1 MHENYLFKLSM
12 IPFNYHHLFYF
23 YTIAKT
29 GSITKAC
36 DTLRLAQ
43 PTLSAQLKQFENY
56 LKVKLFEREK
66 KKLILTEEGR
76 QILFYA
82 TEIFDVGREMMD
94 RIDDHS
100 HKGRIRI
107 QLGVSH
113 FVPRAVV
120 DALLKFLFK
129 ISPEVHVSVNEDKIN
144 TLMEALES
152 HQQDI
157 VLSDILLP
165 GCIEKEIEHHFVAKI
180 PISFCASPSSAKK
193 FKNLPKDLNGAPIIL
208 PTVQNPSY
216 QAIQD
221 YFITHKIKPKIIGE
235 IQDVELVRR
244 LVLSGIGIAPIN
256 QFTIT
261 QAPSRE
267 SLVIL
272 NTKTKSTIFENIYLL
287 TKIRKRRHPLL
298 PKIIDQFSISI

>member
-1 MHENYLFKLSM
+1 M

-43 PTLSAQLKQFENY
+43 PTLSAQLKQFEYY

-76 QILFYA
+76 QIFFYA

-100 HKGRIRI
+100 YKGRIKI
-107 QLGVSH
+107 QIGVSH
-113 FVPRAVV
+113 SIPRAVV
-120 DALLKFLFK
+120 DALIKFLFK
-129 ISPEVHVSVNEDKIN
+129 ISPEVHVAVQEDKIDS
-144 TLMEALES
+144 LMEALES
-152 HQQDI
+152 HQKDI
-157 VLSDILLP
+157 VLSDTILP
-165 GCIEKEIEHHFVAKI
+165 GCIEKEIEQHLLVKI
-180 PISFCASPSSAKK
+180 PVVFCACPSIATKY
-193 FKNLPKDLNGAPIIL
+193 KNLPKDLNGAPIIL
-208 PTVQNPSY
+208 PDSQSQAY

-221 YFITHKIKPKIIGE
+221 YFITHKIKPKVIAE

-244 LVLSGIGIAPIN
+244 LVLAGIGIAPIN

-261 QAPSRE
+261 QAPSKE
-267 SLVIL
+267 PLVIL
-272 NTKTKSTIFENIYLL
+272 NPKVKPAIFESIYLL
-287 TKIRKRRHPLL
+287 TKIRKKKHPLV
-298 PKIIDQFSISI
+298 PKIIDQFRIAV

>member
-1 MHENYLFKLSM
+1 M

-36 DTLRLAQ
+36 ETLRLAQ

-82 TEIFDVGREMMD
+82 TEIFNVGREMMD

-113 FVPRAVV
+113 FVPRAAV
-120 DALLKFLFK
+120 DALLKFIFK
-129 ISPEVHVSVNEDKIN
+129 IDPDVHVSVYENTIN
-144 TLMEALES
+144 HLMEALES

-157 VLSDILLP
+157 VLSDTILP
-165 GCIEKEIEHHFVAKI
+165 GHIEKDIEHHFVAKI
-180 PISFCASPSSAKK
+180 PISFCAHPSIAKK
-193 FKNLPKDLNGAPIIL
+193 YKNIPKDLNGAPIIL
-208 PTVQNPSY
+208 PTIQSQAY
-216 QAIQD
+216 QSIQD
-221 YFITHKIKPKIIGE
+221 YFITHKIKPRIIGE
-235 IQDVELVRR
+235 IQDVELIRR

-256 QFTIT
+256 QFTVT
-261 QAPSRE
+261 QAPAKE
-267 SLVIL
+267 PIVIL
-272 NTKTKSTIFENIYLL
+272 NPRAKPTIFESIYLL
-287 TKIRKRRHPLL
+287 TKVRKKKHPLI
-298 PKIIDQFSISI
+298 PKIIDQFRISV

>member
-1 MHENYLFKLSM
+1 M

-29 GSITKAC
+29 GSIIRAC
-36 DTLRLAQ
+36 DILRLAQ

-66 KKLILTEEGR
+66 RKLVLTEEGR

-100 HKGRIRI
+100 YKGRIKI
-107 QLGVSH
+107 QLGVSR

-120 DALLKFLFK
+120 DELLRFLFK
-129 ISPEVHVSVNEDKIN
+129 ISPEVLVSVHEDKIN
-144 TLMEALES
+144 HLMEALES

-157 VLSDILLP
+157 VLSDTILP
-165 GCIEKEIEHHFVAKI
+165 GFIEKEIEHHLLIKI
-180 PISFCASPSSAKK
+180 PVLFCARPSIAKK
-193 FKNLPKDLNGAPIIL
+193 YKNLPKDLNGAPIIL
-208 PTVQNPSY
+208 PTIQSQAY

-221 YFITHKIKPKIIGE
+221 YFITHKIKPKIVGE

-256 QFTIT
+256 RFTIA
-261 QAPSRE
+261 QAPARE
-267 SLVIL
+267 PLAIL
-272 NTKTKSTIFENIYLL
+272 NPRAKPTIFESIYLL
-287 TKIRKRRHPLL
+287 TKIRKKKHPLV
-298 PKIIDQFSISI
+298 PKIIDQFRISI

>member
-1 MHENYLFKLSM
+1 M

-23 YTIAKT
+23 YTIART

-36 DTLRLAQ
+36 DILRLAQ

-56 LKVKLFEREK
+56 LKIKLFEREN
-66 KKLILTEEGR
+66 KKLVLTEEGR

-94 RIDDHS
+94 RLDDHS

-129 ISPEVHVSVNEDKIN
+129 VSPEVLVSVHEDKISP
-144 TLMEALES
+144 LIEALES

-157 VLSDILLP
+157 VLSDTILP
-165 GCIEKEIEHHFVAKI
+165 GCIEKEIEHHLLVKI
-180 PISFCASPSSAKK
+180 PVLFCARPSIAQKYK
-193 FKNLPKDLNGAPIIL
+193 HLPKDLNGAPIIL
-208 PTVQNPSY
+208 PTMQSQGY

-221 YFITHKIKPKIIGE
+221 YFITHKIKPKIVGE

-244 LVLSGIGIAPIN
+244 LVLGGVGLAPIN
-256 QFTIT
+256 QFTIN

-267 SLVIL
+267 PLAIL
-272 NTKTKSTIFENIYLL
+272 NPKAKPTIFESIYLL
-287 TKIRKRRHPLL
+287 TKMRKKRHPLV
-298 PKIIDQFSISI
+298 PKIIEQFQIII